1 MDILA
6 LLNYPFIQRALICGI
21 AISFCAAIIG
31 VILVLKNYSMIGHGL
46 GEVGFASLTIA
57 MALNLPSLYI
67 SIPLVIVAAFLI
79 MLISQKKGESGDITI
94 ALVSSG
100 ALALGVIITA
110 LTKGFS
116 VDVYNYMFGSILAM
130 NWSDVILSVI
140 LSVILIVI
148 YMVFYN
154 RLFSITYD
162 EKYAKTCGINVTFYQ
177 FLISLITALVVVLG
191 MRLMGTLLIS
201 SLIVFPAIIARKLTN
216 SFKGMVIL
224 SAVLSVICF
233 IVGIMLSFILN
244 FPTGACIV
252 AVYILLLMITI
263 NFGGLRVWKRISI
276 LRRYFEE

>member
-1 MDILA
+1 MGIFD
-6 LLNYPFIQRALICGI
+6 LLNYPFVQRALICGI

-31 VILVLKNYSMIGHGL
+31 VILVLKKYSMIGHGL
-46 GEVGFASLTIA
+46 GEVGFASLTLA
-57 MALNLPSLYI
+57 MALNLPPLYV
-67 SIPLVIVAAFLI
+67 SIPLVIIAAFLI

-100 ALALGVIITA
+100 ALAVGVIITA

-140 LSVILIVI
+140 LSVILIVV

-216 SFKGMVIL
+216 SFKGMVAL

-233 IVGIMLSFILN
+233 IVGVMLSFMLN

-252 AVYILLLMITI
+252 AVYILLLVITI
-263 NFGGLRVWKRISI
+263 NFGGLRI
-276 LRRYFEE
+276 

>member
-1 MDILA
+1 MDIIN
-6 LLNYPFIQRALICGI
+6 LLSYPFVHRALICGI

-31 VILVLKNYSMIGHGL
+31 VILVLKKYSMIGHGL
-46 GEVGFASLTIA
+46 GEVGFASLTLAI
-57 MALNLPSLYI
+57 ALNLPPLYVA
-67 SIPLVIVAAFLI
+67 IPLVLVAAFII

-100 ALALGVIITA
+100 ALATGVIITA

-130 NWSDVILSVI
+130 SWTDVILSVI
-140 LSVILIVI
+140 LSIVVVII
-148 YMVFYN
+148 YVVFYN

-162 EKYAKTCGINVTFYQ
+162 EKYAKASGINVTFYQ
-177 FLISLITALVVVLG
+177 FLISFITALIVVLG

-224 SAVLSVICF
+224 SAVISVLCF
-233 IVGIMLSFILN
+233 IIGMILSFVLN
-244 FPTGACIV
+244 FPTGASIV
-252 AVYILLLMITI
+252 AVYILLLLIT
-263 NFGGLRVWKRISI
+263 SI
-276 LRRYFEE
+276 YNKIM

>member
-1 MDILA
+1 MDIVS
-6 LLNYPFIQRALICGI
+6 LLNYPFVQRALICGV

-31 VILVLKNYSMIGHGL
+31 VILVLKKYSMIGHGL
-46 GEVGFASLTIA
+46 GEVGFASLTLA
-57 MALNLPSLYI
+57 VALNLPPLYV
-67 SIPLVIVAAFLI
+67 SIPLVIIAAFLI

-100 ALALGVIITA
+100 ALAVGVIVTA

-130 NWSDVILSVI
+130 SWSDVILSVV
-140 LSVILIVI
+140 LSVVLIVI
-148 YMVFYN
+148 YILFYN

-162 EKYAKTCGINVTFYQ
+162 EKYAKTCGISVTFYQ

-201 SLIVFPAIIARKLTN
+201 SLIVFPGIIARKLTN

-224 SAVLSVICF
+224 SAVISVICF
-233 IVGIMLSFILN
+233 IVGILISFILN
-244 FPTGACIV
+244 FPTGASIV
-252 AVYILLLMITI
+252 AVYILLLLITTLY
-263 NFGGLRVWKRISI
+263 NKI
-276 LRRYFEE
+276 LN

>member
-1 MDILA
+1 MDMLT
-6 LLNYPFIQRALICGI
+6 LLNYPFVQRALICGI

-31 VILVLKNYSMIGHGL
+31 VILVLKKYSMIGHGL
-46 GEVGFASLTIA
+46 GEVGFASLTLAI
-57 MALNLPSLYI
+57 ALNLPPLYV
-67 SIPLVIVAAFLI
+67 SIPLVIIAAFLI
-79 MLISQKKGESGDITI
+79 MLISQRKGESGDITI

-100 ALALGVIITA
+100 ALAIGVIITA

-130 NWSDVILSVI
+130 NWSDVILSVV
-140 LSVILIVI
+140 LSLILIIV
-148 YMVFYN
+148 YMLFYN

-177 FLISLITALVVVLG
+177 FLISLATALVVVLG

-224 SAVLSVICF
+224 SAILSVVCF
-233 IVGIMLSFILN
+233 IVGIMISFVLN
-244 FPTGACIV
+244 FPTGASIV
-252 AVYILLLMITI
+252 AVYLLLLLITTVY
-263 NFGGLRVWKRISI
+263 NKI
-276 LRRYFEE
+276 LA

>member
-6 LLNYPFIQRALICGI
+6 LLNYPFVQRALICGI

-31 VILVLKNYSMIGHGL
+31 VILVLKKYSMIGHGL
-46 GEVGFASLTIA
+46 GEVGFASLTLAI
-57 MALNLPSLYI
+57 ALNLPPLYV
-67 SIPLVIVAAFLI
+67 SIPLVIIAAFLI

-100 ALALGVIITA
+100 ALAIGVIITA

-140 LSVILIVI
+140 LSLVLIII
-148 YMVFYN
+148 YMLFYN

-177 FLISLITALVVVLG
+177 FLISLATALVVVLG

-224 SAVLSVICF
+224 SAILSVVCF
-233 IVGIMLSFILN
+233 IVGMMLSFVLN
-244 FPTGACIV
+244 FPTGASIV
-252 AVYILLLMITI
+252 AVYLLLLLITTVY
-263 NFGGLRVWKRISI
+263 NKI
-276 LRRYFEE
+276 LA